1 MTGSRS
7 RKREAGGP
15 RHAQPAA
22 VAGSPAFS
30 TRPWL
35 IPAICLGLLAI
46 TWIVFGRTVRF
57 DFVNYDDSYYVY
69 QNPSVSNGLTYAGF
83 IRAFTRPLVGNWHP
97 LTSFSLMLDAQFFG
111 LNACGYH
118 FVNVLLH
125 SIAVVLLFLVLRA
138 MTGAVWRSLFV
149 AALFA
154 VHPLRAES
162 VVWISERKDVLS
174 GVFFMLTLGAYYLY
188 ARKPPSLVS
197 YLLVAITLT
206 AGLLAKAMLVTV
218 PFLLLLLDYWPL
230 RRFWSAQKLPA
241 DRGERRV
248 ESFSWLVVEKLP
260 FVLLAVATSVA
271 TVLAQEPALEA
282 AAKWPLLSR
291 VENALVTVW
300 IYLRQMVWPTKL
312 ALFYP
317 HPGGNL
323 AAGVVILALISLLAV
338 SAIVWMWRAKRPY
351 LVTGWLWYLGMLV
364 PVLGLVQVGW
374 QAHADRYTYLP
385 QIGIYLMLSWVL
397 RISRPAG
404 PGDG

>member
-7 RKREAGGP
+7 RKKRRRGGP
-15 RHAQPAA
+15 RHARPAA

-35 IPAICLGLLAI
+35 ISATCLGLVAI
-46 TWIVFGRTVRF
+46 TWIAFGRTVRF

-97 LTSFSLMLDAQFFG
+97 LTSLSLMLDAQFFG
-111 LNACGYH
+111 LNAGGYH

-188 ARKPPSLVS
+188 TRKPPSLVS

-206 AGLLAKAMLVTV
+206 AGLLAKAMLSHSSV
-218 PFLLLLLDYWPL
+218 P
-230 RRFWSAQKLPA
+230 A
-241 DRGERRV
+241 
-248 ESFSWLVVEKLP
+248 SF
-260 FVLLAVATSVA
+260 A
-271 TVLAQEPALEA
+271 
-282 AAKWPLLSR
+282 
-291 VENALVTVW
+291 
-300 IYLRQMVWPTKL
+300 
-312 ALFYP
+312 
-317 HPGGNL
+317 
-323 AAGVVILALISLLAV
+323 
-338 SAIVWMWRAKRPY
+338 
-351 LVTGWLWYLGMLV
+351 
-364 PVLGLVQVGW
+364 
-374 QAHADRYTYLP
+374 
-385 QIGIYLMLSWVL
+385 
-397 RISRPAG
+397 
-404 PGDG
+404 